1 MTPLCSS
8 NTMSLGNTMN
18 LERRVSVSRML
29 KKYDSSRCMKPKGK
43 ENSDK
48 AFFDQFMKKGRK
60 KSTNNSGTTQTA
72 ARGSLPSRAKKV
84 PLMEAPPYR

>member
-1 MTPLCSS
+1 
-8 NTMSLGNTMN
+8 
-18 LERRVSVSRML
+18 
-29 KKYDSSRCMKPKGK
+29 MKPKGK